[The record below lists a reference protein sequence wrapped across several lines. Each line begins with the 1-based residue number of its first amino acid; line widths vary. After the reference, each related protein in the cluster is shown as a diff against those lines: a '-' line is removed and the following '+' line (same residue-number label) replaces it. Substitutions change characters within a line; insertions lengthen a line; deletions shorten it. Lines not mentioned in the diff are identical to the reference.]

1 MIKGWRIISYPLY
14 NRRMH
19 INDLDKILT
28 EYTEGEN
35 FSPAEFEVSAQSCES
50 WVRFKSDPQRFVPKI
65 FDGDWAYTQQH
76 PQPGKLRIVRI
87 MTGTD
92 GISRAIARQGN
103 KIYAYPWF
111 K

>member
-1 MIKGWRIISYPLY
+1 MQM
-14 NRRMH
+14 N
-19 INDLDKILT
+19 NLDKILK
-28 EYTEGEN
+28 EYEEGEN
-35 FSPAEFEVSAQSCES
+35 FAPTELEVETRYCES
-50 WVRFKSDPQRFVPKI
+50 WVRFKSDPQRFLPKI

-87 MTGTD
+87 LIGTD
-92 GISRAIARQGN
+92 GIPRAIARQGN